1 MCTRRAKLKA
11 ALARASS
18 SMRQTNDQKT
28 TGATDLASDGL
39 FPFQVA
45 KKPLSLNPPQGGSG
59 DREALFPDRPM
70 SRSRGPLTRPI
81 TEQALTE
88 VDQIAMF
95 ATQLDALLASVEDDT
110 VRTVA
115 IHLFALFLPLNRNNH
130 GYNVDI
136 AKLSAQTGLSRRR
149 VKHSLYALTL
159 AGKIQRLHGKKPRR
173 YRLTRG
179 AQHETQTNTNRHT

>member
-1 MCTRRAKLKA
+1 M
-11 ALARASS
+11 
-18 SMRQTNDQKT
+18 
-28 TGATDLASDGL
+28 
-39 FPFQVA
+39 
-45 KKPLSLNPPQGGSG
+45 
-59 DREALFPDRPM
+59 
-70 SRSRGPLTRPI
+70 
-81 TEQALTE
+81 TE

-136 AKLSAQTGLSRRR
+136 AKLSAQTGLSKRE

-159 AGKIQRLHGKKPRR
+159 AGKIQRLYGKQPRR

-179 AQHETQTNTNRHT
+179 AQHETQTNTHRHS